1 MTHSTN
7 PINNLDTL
15 ALTDDEMLDILR
27 RVQSGE
33 LSVAQA
39 EALLGAAFDEHQKQ
53 RSLEGPPDGQNFSAP
68 LGKIA
73 NGKLVFERGAA
84 GLSLQAEV
92 LPEQLFT
99 ARFERHI
106 PVVRVNGGTV
116 TVRYRDFGF
125 GLLNWLRY
133 GFNPP
138 QSEMTLNAAVPWQ
151 IEIHGGMAQSYL
163 DLRTIKLRRL
173 TIHSG
178 ASDIKLMLGQ
188 PNGGIKVECH
198 GGVHNLIILRP
209 ATVAAHLTVHGGAAN
224 LTLDSQTLGAV
235 GSMTS
240 LETSNFREA
249 SDYYAITIHGGAHN
263 FRVATL

>member
-7 PINNLDTL
+7 LNDLDPS
-15 ALTDDEMLDILR
+15 ALTDDTMLDILR
-27 RVQSGE
+27 RVQSGA

-39 EALLGAAFDEHQKQ
+39 EALLSTPAGQ
-53 RSLEGPPDGQNFSAP
+53 RQEPQPAEINLEGQDFSAP
-68 LGKIA
+68 LGKIV

-84 GLSLQAEV
+84 GLNLQAAT

-106 PVVRVNGGTV
+106 PVIRVNGGTV

-138 QSEMTLNAAVPWQ
+138 RSEMTLNAAVPWQ
-151 IEIHGGMAQSYL
+151 VEIHGGMAQSFL
-163 DLRTIKLRRL
+163 DLRSAKVRRI

-178 ASDIKLMLGQ
+178 VSEVKLMLGE
-188 PNGGIKVECH
+188 PSGAVKIECH
-198 GGVHNLIILRP
+198 GGVHNLIVLRP
-209 ATVAAHLTVHGGAAN
+209 ASAAAQLTVHGGAAN
-224 LTLDSQTLGAV
+224 LTLDNQTLGAV

-240 LETSNFREA
+240 LETSTFRQT
-249 SDYYAITIHGGAHN
+249 SDYYTITAHGGAHN
-263 FRVATL
+263 FRVAAL